1 MKKWLYMLPVALILF
16 ACGNDEEVVEEEPLV
31 LESASDRLG
40 YVLGALNA
48 QSIMSSGSRS
58 AELNKEKLIEGFN
71 MNLNNKDCSECDEI
85 LIKFLGPYYQ
95 DFDTTYLDKG
105 SECIGRQSGSGFYR
119 DMTRMGGL
127 KGVNLEMVKAGF
139 KHGIYKTD
147 TLIEEGERRQMVG
160 DFIMDLNVTAGN
172 KMLEK
177 AAKIPG
183 VQVFDNGVVMAT
195 LEEGKGGSPTAL
207 DDVQVEYILTNA
219 YGDTIQSSFVL
230 KQMQNLT
237 EPLSFNLTG
246 VYPGWTFALP
256 KMKKGGKYRLYL
268 PWQLGQGEQGGKES
282 LCFYIELL
290 NFGPAGSY
298 VKPELPMG
306 SPQ

>member
-1 MKKWLYMLPVALILF
+1 MRKWLYMLPVAMILF
-16 ACGNDEEVVEEEPLV
+16 ACCNEEEVVEEEPLV

-48 QSIMSSGSRS
+48 QSIMSSGTRS

-105 SECIGRQSGSGFYR
+105 SECIGRQSGNGFYR
-119 DMTRMGGL
+119 DMNRMGGL
-127 KGVNLEMVKAGF
+127 KNVNLEMVKAGF

-160 DFIMDLNVTAGN
+160 DFIMGLNVIAGD

-183 VQVFDNGVVMAT
+183 VQVFDNGVILAT
-195 LEEGKGGSPTAL
+195 LEEGKGGSPTAM

-219 YGDTIQSSFVL
+219 FGDTIQSSFVL

-268 PWQLGQGEQGGKES
+268 PWQLGRGEKGGRDF
-282 LCFYIELL
+282 LF
-290 NFGPAGSY
+290 F
-298 VKPELPMG
+298 
-306 SPQ
+306 